1 MRLRW
6 TAALAVLALF
16 LLLTLGIPVWPGLLA
31 LPVAGPLNL
40 GMAVYTV
47 ILVGTPVLA
56 FVYLYLRQRD
66 GR

>member
-16 LLLTLGIPVWPGLLA
+16 LLLTVGIPAWPRLLA

>member
-16 LLLTLGIPVWPGLLA
+16 LLLTVGIPAWPGLLA

-56 FVYLYLRQRD
+56 FVYLYRRQRD